1 MSDLKNQMTGQTV
14 ADHDPLPQLNLK
26 LAICNLQFAICNP
39 KPLPFRHRPP
49 TSILA
54 TNSHMAHSQTN
65 AVDESLAGKT
75 ILAALRAWWPD
86 LSWKLARESLAARRV
101 AINGVLCQDEARRL
115 IVGDRVELS
124 DKPRPKAPRHESIC
138 VRYYDEDLV
147 VVEKPAGML
156 TERPAAEV
164 RHHKPGTPI
173 TPSLDELL
181 PRVLSEYEGRRLQP
195 EEEAVFIV
203 HRLDRDASGLL
214 VVARTLEARDGL
226 TQQFAAR
233 TPSRV
238 YWAIVSG
245 RVEAQTI
252 RTHFVRDRGDGKR
265 GSVERQLESTSTAS
279 ADAQLAITHVKPL
292 QVRRGQTLLECRL
305 ETGRTNQIRI
315 HLAELGHPILGD
327 LKYGPVVQ
335 GQSTV
340 RLALHAMELEFV
352 HPLTGETLRFES
364 EWPKE
369 LPLPK

>member
-1 MSDLKNQMTGQTV
+1 MT
-14 ADHDPLPQLNLK
+14 H
-26 LAICNLQFAICNP
+26 
-39 KPLPFRHRPP
+39 
-49 TSILA
+49 
-54 TNSHMAHSQTN
+54 AHTN

-86 LSWKLARESLAARRV
+86 LSWKLARDSLAARRV

-115 IVGDRVELS
+115 MVGDRVELS
-124 DKPRPKAPRHESIC
+124 DKPRPKAPRHEQIC
-138 VRYYDEDLV
+138 IRYYDEDLV

-156 TERPAAEV
+156 TERPAAEA
-164 RHHKPGTPI
+164 RLRKPGASP

-195 EEEAVFIV
+195 DEQGVFIV

-214 VVARTLEARDGL
+214 VVARTLNARAGL

-238 YWAIVSG
+238 YWAIVAG

-265 GSVERQLESTSTAS
+265 GSVERQSQSPTTA
-279 ADAQLAITHVKPL
+279 AAEWQLAITHVTPL
-292 QVRRGQTLLECRL
+292 KTRRGQTLLECRL

-327 LKYGPVVQ
+327 VKYGPIEPAR
-335 GQSTV
+335 TAT

-352 HPLTGETLRFES
+352 HPLTGETLQFES

-369 LPLPK
+369 LPLPA